1 MVCRKHH
8 QDVVSAE
15 GALTTLETVSSNTR
29 SAIEDTTTVA
39 VGTFA
44 KFVKERLDDD
54 VENKSIVY
62 HKINGAK

>member
-15 GALTTLETVSSNTR
+15 GALITLETVPSSTR
-29 SAIEDTTTVA
+29 SAIEDTTTVE

-44 KFVKERLDDD
+44 KFVKERLDTI
-54 VENKSIVY
+54 K
-62 HKINGAK
+62 